1 MSKFSYGQCPW
12 CKRGISDNE
21 EGEFNG
27 VMCYPCSL
35 MFNNYK
41 EGKCLF
47 CHGDEPLI
55 INVNRFAN
63 GIKRFDND
71 SEYKNY
77 LVCYQCAV
85 NKLNLNEDRV
95 LNLMKEH
102 NSRKLKEIVDK
113 FDITD

>member
-1 MSKFSYGQCPW
+1 MIKNNRMNQFSHGQCPW

-27 VMCYPCSL
+27 EMCYPCSL

-47 CHGDEPLI
+47 CHGTEPLI
-55 INVNRFAN
+55 INVNRYVMSQFK
-63 GIKRFDND
+63 I
-71 SEYKNY
+71 Y

-85 NKLNLNEDRV
+85 NKLNMDEYYI

-102 NSRKLKEIVDK
+102 NSKKLR
-113 FDITD
+113 DIMDNLDMK

>member
-1 MSKFSYGQCPW
+1 MSKFSHSQCPY

-27 VMCYPCSL
+27 LMCYPCSL

-41 EGKCLF
+41 EDKCLF
-47 CHGDEPLI
+47 CHGDEPII
-55 INVNRFAN
+55 INVNRFIN
-63 GIKRFDND
+63 
-71 SEYKNY
+71 SEFKNY

-102 NSRKLKEIVDK
+102 NSRKLKDIVDK
-113 FDITD
+113 LDI